1 MKPDT
6 FNDLGKNFLKGH
18 PGENRGPGLFEITEF
33 RLLPETNSMKF
44 SFLRDRRFWLSAGDP
59 IIFGC
64 SVL

>member
-18 PGENRGPGLFEITEF
+18 PGEN